1 MEEEFEFFEPINT
14 SITAPGRIKK
24 HDNTSNVSSSLEEPT
39 NTSKFNDFDHS
50 FELIDSPTT
59 SSNILHDL
67 ANVPKSKSVSIKEPP
82 QENDDIEDLSND
94 KSLVFPTLS
103 LIQNEGRGGSES
115 DSDLSSDGSENSQAF
130 GNEYENNPPSQRLSK
145 LRDFKRHQFNFPVTV
160 RIMYIGQNVPEQ
172 CKRRTFAKICES
184 LSQIFWEE
192 ADGLIPPND
201 VGPEKRSIIG
211 PVSKIP
217 DDGKPHL
224 EYYSD
229 SGVALCEVD
238 LTNGPCS
245 RVFDY
250 FQNQFS
256 KTDSDT
262 NFDINLVDL
271 CIAFIPPDANNI
283 LPELLSTMKKLHD
296 KVTLFP
302 IIALQGKELYAQD
315 EREEKRL
322 KILKYFEDNGIEI
335 FIWKADEMIEDVRD
349 RWVETVYTKKILT
362 VEDFV
367 AFEAEYIYEDLQLL
381 RTRAIEFK
389 KERLRNE
396 RAKRRQQL
404 CDKVASILKDIVIV
418 GAILYIVYFSISS
431 VWQYAEW
438 SILPSDLAKSFQA
451 VSRAS
456 LKTQDQ
462 NGPKTI
468 HLDFGETEPLINVN
482 QESSS
487 RFVFDILNKDQ
498 LGNFRKENFDV
509 VVTHNPPQVLGRSLV
524 EDLGNGRYFFDI
536 DTTGAQGEVK
546 VEIKKNG
553 QVVKEVPWS
562 PMTKEG
568 DKLDTSIITKTG
580 DGWIYDT
587 FNTFNEAATDIN
599 IKINSLYE
607 TVKNALYE
615 SAVYIGTEM
624 LAISTYVGNQVTE
637 SAKNFW
643 GIVKLWFP
651 YALEKIKE
659 FTNYTE
665 VKFYYFVKRMRK
677 GANRMGRIVMTQFG
691 N

>member
-1 MEEEFEFFEPINT
+1 MEEDFEFFEPINT
-14 SITAPGRIKK
+14 SITAPGPMKK
-24 HDNTSNVSSSLEEPT
+24 HDNSSNVSSSLEEPA
-39 NTSKFNDFDHS
+39 NTSNINDFENS

-59 SSNILHDL
+59 TPNILRDIT
-67 ANVPKSKSVSIKEPP
+67 NVSKSKSVSIKEPP

-94 KSLVFPTLS
+94 KSL
-103 LIQNEGRGGSES
+103 GRGGSES
-115 DSDLSSDGSENSQAF
+115 DSSSDLSSDSSENSQAY
-130 GNEYENNPPSQRLSK
+130 GNEYESNPPSQRSSK
-145 LRDFKRHQFNFPVTV
+145 LRDFKRHRFNFPVTFRV
-160 RIMYIGQNVPEQ
+160 MYIGQNVPDK
-172 CKRRTFAKICES
+172 CKRAIFAKICES

-192 ADGLIPPND
+192 ADGSIPPND

-217 DDGKPHL
+217 DDSKPRL

-262 NFDINLVDL
+262 NFDTNLIDL
-271 CIAFIPPDANNI
+271 CIAFIPPDVTNI
-283 LPELLSTMKKLHD
+283 LPELLTTMKKLND

-335 FIWKADEMIEDVRD
+335 FIWKADEMIEDVSD

-381 RTRAIEFK
+381 RTRSIEFK
-389 KERLRNE
+389 KERLHDE
-396 RAKRRQQL
+396 RARRRQQL
-404 CDKVASILKDIVIV
+404 CDRFAAILKDIVIV
-418 GAILYIVYFSISS
+418 GAILYIVYFSVSS

-438 SILPSDLAKSFQA
+438 SILPSDLAKSFQV

-456 LKTQDQ
+456 LKVQDQ

-468 HLDFGETEPLINVN
+468 PLDIGETGPLISVN

-487 RFVFDILNKDQ
+487 RFIFDILNKEK

-509 VVTHNPPQVLGRSLV
+509 IVTHNPPQVLGRHSV
-524 EDLGNGRYFFDI
+524 GDLGNGRYFFDI

-562 PMTKEG
+562 PMTKVGEN
-568 DKLDTSIITKTG
+568 LDTSIIAKAG
-580 DGWIYDT
+580 DSWIYDT

-599 IKINSLYE
+599 KKINSLYE
-607 TVKNALYE
+607 TVKNVLYE

-624 LAISTYVGNQVTE
+624 LAISTYVGKQVTE
-637 SAKNFW
+637 SAENFW
-643 GIVKLWFP
+643 GRVKLWFP

-677 GANRMGRIVMTQFG
+677 GATRMGRIVMTQFG